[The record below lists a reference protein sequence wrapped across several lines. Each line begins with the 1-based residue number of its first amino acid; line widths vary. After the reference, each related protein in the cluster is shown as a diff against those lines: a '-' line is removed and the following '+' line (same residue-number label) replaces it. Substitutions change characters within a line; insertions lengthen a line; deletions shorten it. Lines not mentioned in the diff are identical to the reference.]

1 MKFVV
6 KLTVLVTTFSL
17 CDCQS
22 DGASIISGVFS
33 DGAFWWKNKNL
44 LRDAS
49 QSRGLKDETAKIRTL
64 PPKYRHEDG
73 TTTGYSVFG
82 DDSEEEK
89 DHANYKYNNE
99 PDCVCVPKYLC
110 NQDNILITDGAGII
124 NER

>member
-17 CDCQS
+17 CELQS
-22 DGASIISGVFS
+22 DGV
-33 DGAFWWKNKNL
+33 FWWKNKNL

-73 TTTGYSVFG
+73 TTTGFSVFG